1 MPNAA
6 VSPAP
11 SPWLLVGFVV
21 AVLVLVG
28 VCGGLWW
35 LSSAGAPVRSREE
48 RAVDLVCDR
57 RFFERACDEVG
68 LFVADEVSGA
78 RTYPERFSISPV
90 HRGGHTTRPRWGEIG
105 VRLLPGWTRAE
116 MEAGLERLVD
126 DLGSERVQPE
136 IALVGA
142 GAWRVRL
149 DELDGSGEMYT
160 D

>member
-1 MPNAA
+1 MPSAA
-6 VSPAP
+6 VSP
-11 SPWLLVGFVV
+11 SPWLLVGYVV

-35 LSSAGAPVRSREE
+35 LSSAGAPLRSRED
-48 RAVDLVCDR
+48 RAVDLVRDQQ
-57 RFFERACDEVG
+57 FFERACDEVG

-90 HRGGHTTRPRWGEIG
+90 HRGGHTTQPRWGEFG
-105 VRLLPGWTRAE
+105 VRLLPGWSREE
-116 MEAGLERLVD
+116 MQEGIENLVD
-126 DLGSERVQPE
+126 SLGSENVQPE

-142 GAWRVRL
+142 GTWRVRL
-149 DELDGSGEMYT
+149 DALDGVGEFYT

>member
-1 MPNAA
+1 MP
-6 VSPAP
+6 SPSFSP

-21 AVLVLVG
+21 AVLVLVAIFA
-28 VCGGLWW
+28 VPLWVM
-35 LSSAGAPVRSREE
+35 AERAPVRSREE
-48 RAVDLVCDR
+48 RAVDLVHDR
-57 RFFERACDEVG
+57 RFFERACDQVG
-68 LFVADEVSGA
+68 LFVADEASGS

-105 VRLLPGWTRAE
+105 IRKLPGWSREE

-136 IALVGA
+136 ICLVGA

-149 DELDGSGEMYT
+149 DELDGAGEFYA

>member
-1 MPNAA
+1 MPSAA
-6 VSPAP
+6 VSP
-11 SPWLLVGFVV
+11 SPWLLVGYVV

-35 LSSAGAPVRSREE
+35 MSAAAPVRSREE
-48 RAVDLVCDR
+48 RAVDLVHDR
-57 RFFERACDEVG
+57 RFFERVCDEAG
-68 LFVADEVSGA
+68 LFVADEASGS

-90 HRGGHTTRPRWGEIG
+90 HRGGHTMAPRWGEFG
-105 VRLLPGWTRAE
+105 VRLLPGWTRDE

-126 DLGSERVQPE
+126 TLGSERVQPE
-136 IALVGA
+136 ICLVGA

-149 DELDGSGEMYT
+149 DELDGVGEMYT

>member
-1 MPNAA
+1 MTSAA
-6 VSPAP
+6 VSP

-21 AVLVLVG
+21 ALVVLVG

-35 LSSAGAPVRSREE
+35 LASAGAPVRSREE

-57 RFFERACDEVG
+57 RFFERSCDEVG
-68 LFVADEVSGA
+68 LFVDDDQGK
-78 RTYPERFSISPV
+78 RMYPERFSISPV

-105 VRLLPGWTRAE
+105 VRLLPGWSREE
-116 MEAGLERLVD
+116 MQEGLERLVD
-126 DLGSERVQPE
+126 DLGSENVQPE
-136 IALVGA
+136 IELVGA

-149 DELDGSGEMYT
+149 DELDGVGEFYA

>member
-1 MPNAA
+1 MT
-6 VSPAP
+6 SPAF
-11 SPWLLVGFVV
+11 SPWPLVGFVV
-21 AVLVLVG
+21 ALVVLVVLV
-28 VCGGLWW
+28 GGLWW
-35 LSSAGAPVRSREE
+35 LSSAGVPVRSREE
-48 RAVDLVCDR
+48 RAVDLVHDQ
-57 RFFERACDEVG
+57 RFFERSCDEVG
-68 LFVADEVSGA
+68 LFVADESSGA

>member
-1 MPNAA
+1 MPSPEF
-6 VSPAP
+6 SPAP

-35 LSSAGAPVRSREE
+35 LSSAAPVRSREE
-48 RAVDLVCDR
+48 RAVDLARDQQ
-57 RFFERACDEVG
+57 FFERACDEVG
-68 LFVADEVSGA
+68 LFVADKSSGA
-78 RTYPERFSISPV
+78 RTYPQRFPITPV
-90 HRGGHTTRPRWGEIG
+90 HRGGHTMRPRWGEFG
-105 VRLLPGWTRAE
+105 VRLLPGWTREE
-116 MEAGLERLVD
+116 MELGLERLVD
-126 DLGSERVQPE
+126 SLGSEDVQPE

-149 DELDGSGEMYT
+149 DQLDGVGEMYT

>member
-1 MPNAA
+1 MPSPEF
-6 VSPAP
+6 SPAP

-35 LSSAGAPVRSREE
+35 LSSAAPVRSREE
-48 RAVDLVCDR
+48 RAVDLARDR
-57 RFFERACDEVG
+57 QFFERSCDEVG
-68 LFVADEVSGA
+68 LFVADERTGA
-78 RTYPERFSISPV
+78 RTYPQRFPITPV
-90 HRGGHTTRPRWGEIG
+90 HRGGHTTKPRWGEIG

-126 DLGSERVQPE
+126 DLGSENVQPE

-142 GAWRVRL
+142 GAWRLRL
-149 DELDGSGEMYT
+149 DALDGVGEFYA

>member
-1 MPNAA
+1 MPSPEF
-6 VSPAP
+6 SPAP

-35 LSSAGAPVRSREE
+35 LSSAAPVRSRED
-48 RAVDLVCDR
+48 RAVDLVCDQ
-57 RFFERACDEVG
+57 RFFESACDEAG
-68 LFVADEVSGA
+68 LFVADEVSGV
-78 RTYPERFSISPV
+78 RTYPARFPISPV
-90 HRGGHTTRPRWGEIG
+90 HRGGHTMRPRWGEFG
-105 VRLLPGWTRAE
+105 VRRLPGWTREE
-116 MEAGLERLVD
+116 MEKGLERLVD
-126 DLGSERVQPE
+126 DLGSENVQPE

-149 DELDGSGEMYT
+149 DQLDGVGEMYT